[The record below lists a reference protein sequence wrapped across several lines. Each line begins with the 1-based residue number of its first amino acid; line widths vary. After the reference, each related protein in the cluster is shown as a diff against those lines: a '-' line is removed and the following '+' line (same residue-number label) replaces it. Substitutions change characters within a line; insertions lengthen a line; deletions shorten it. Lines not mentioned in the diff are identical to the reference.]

1 MDGERSVCG
10 RKHSVR
16 LTKGGERIG
25 MGAAAVQGQI
35 PELWAGW
42 VGVGLH
48 AVNGCFTDADA
59 VPPYS

>member
-1 MDGERSVCG
+1 M
-10 RKHSVR
+10 VR
-16 LTKGGERIG
+16 GVSAVASIQSINEGGGEQIG

-48 AVNGCFTDADA
+48 AVNGFVTDADA